1 VITGLLLVVFI
12 RPPWQP
18 RLSSTGQSGDWR
30 PTAMILAL
38 IVLFLLAASLPIVEE
53 LFALVQLRQPE
64 DYLVVG
70 LAVLAWAFSLRFL
83 LWVFPMVPRV
93 PVPVPQ
99 PWLDETSPNSSEA
112 EEN

>member
-1 VITGLLLVVFI
+1 
-12 RPPWQP
+12 
-18 RLSSTGQSGDWR
+18 
-30 PTAMILAL
+30 M
-38 IVLFLLAASLPIVEE
+38 VLFFLAASLPIVEQ
-53 LFALVQLRQPE
+53 LFALVPLRQTQ

-99 PWLDETSPNSSEA
+99 PWTDDGAFNNSETDDV
-112 EEN
+112 